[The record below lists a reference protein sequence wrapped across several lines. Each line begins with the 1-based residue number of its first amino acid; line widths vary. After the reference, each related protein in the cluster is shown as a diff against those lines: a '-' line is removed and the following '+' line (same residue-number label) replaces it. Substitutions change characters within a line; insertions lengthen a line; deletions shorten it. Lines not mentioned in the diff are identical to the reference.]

1 MSSQITTDNIDG
13 TYPIAGQDNDSQ
25 GFRDNFTNIKNNFAY
40 AKSEIDD
47 LLTKVVVK
55 SALSGEV
62 STNNT
67 MNGAAINGAQ
77 LINTS
82 ETRYSIG
89 TTSGTVTLN
98 MAVGNYQSVTLNGS
112 GTLAFSGFPAAGQIG
127 KIRLEIVI
135 TSTAYTLTLPA
146 AVTKGLTYIK
156 GIQNNV
162 LTFDATG
169 TYQFEFTTDDAGSS
183 ITMYDLTRGRISAI
197 SGNPTPMGAEGDIA
211 GMMRFTST
219 DGSTVPRLYVCLGNY
234 DGSSIIWYK
243 AILSP
248 DV

>member
-47 LLTKVVVK
+47 LLSKVVVK

-62 STNNT
+62 STNNSL
-67 MNGAAINGAQ
+67 NGEAINGAQ

-82 ETRYSIG
+82 ETRYAIG

-98 MAVGNYQSVTLNGS
+98 MALGNVQSVTLNGS
-112 GTLAFSGFPAAGQIG
+112 ATLAFSGFPAAGQQG

-156 GIQNNV
+156 GLQSNV
-162 LTFDATG
+162 LYFDATG
-169 TYQFEFTTDDAGSS
+169 TYQFEFTSDDAGSS
-183 ITMYDLTRGRISAI
+183 ITMYDLTRGRIQAI
-197 SGNPTPMGAEGDIA
+197 SRTPTGTGQAGDIA
-211 GMMRFTST
+211 GMMTYASGF
-219 DGSTVPRLYVCLGNY
+219 LYVCIGNY
-234 DGSSIIWYK
+234 DGSTVIWKK
-243 AILSP
+243 ATLNTI
-248 DV
+248 